1 MASLLLDYAGPRRDH
16 GAPRTLIGKLPRA
29 VGVATV
35 SVVFIAFLIV
45 RYAVLVAGFACVF
58 AGTLLLML
66 GGKRSAA
73 RHLGRW
79 RERATDLLQLWS
91 ADLARPVRRW
101 WGGRAPHFPAP
112 LAGRAPDP
120 HESSVTPG
128 ACESPR

>member
-1 MASLLLDYAGPRRDH
+1 MASLLLDYAGPRHDH
-16 GAPRTLIGKLPRA
+16 GAPRTLTGKLLRA
-29 VGVATV
+29 VGVAIV

-73 RHLGRW
+73 RQLSRW
-79 RERATDLLQLWS
+79 RERATDLLYLWS
-91 ADLARPVRRW
+91 ADLARPLRRW
-101 WGGRAPHFPAP
+101 RGARRARLAAP